1 MTRLFLALLALTPL
15 AGPAAAAA
23 PSVAAPSVAA
33 PSVAAMTN
41 HRRVLIVASPSAGDA
56 RLARQRRA
64 LAGWRGG
71 ARDRDVSVVEVI
83 GDRVHGASDRARPLR
98 RRWRLPPGDFQV
110 VLVGKDGH
118 EALRAGHPLAAARMQ
133 RTIDAMPMRR
143 AGRR

>member
-1 MTRLFLALLALTPL
+1 MTRLLPALLALTPL
-15 AGPAAAAA
+15 AGPAAAA
-23 PSVAAPSVAA
+23 PT
-33 PSVAAMTN
+33 VAAMTN
-41 HRRVLIVASPSAGDA
+41 HRRVLIVASPSADDA
-56 RLARQRRA
+56 RLARQRQA

-71 ARDRDVSVVEVI
+71 ARERDLGVVEVI

-98 RRWRLPPGDFQV
+98 RRWQLPPGDFQV

-118 EALRAGHPLAAARMQ
+118 EALRAGQPLAAARMQ